1 MTNGQDTATDDAS
14 QDTGQ
19 DTAASDPNL
28 VNTPKNEGY
37 GRNVQTSLR
46 KTSPMKS
53 VTVQQLTIAEQ
64 SMLAMQQ
71 FGILVGVALLVGI
84 LFALNIGLELLFDAI
99 CEKCEDMFGAKKIHK
114 VENPAA
120 LVGTFKR
127 YK

>member
-37 GRNVQTSLR
+37 GNNVRTSLR

-53 VTVQQLTIAEQ
+53 VTVQQKTIAEQ
-64 SMLAMQQ
+64 SVLAMQQ
-71 FGILVGVALLVGI
+71 FGILVIIRDMTRGINKTDYIALQTVT
-84 LFALNIGLELLFDAI
+84 FD
-99 CEKCEDMFGAKKIHK
+99 
-114 VENPAA
+114 
-120 LVGTFKR
+120 
-127 YK
+127 

>member
-1 MTNGQDTATDDAS
+1 MNLFKWLSLIFLLILSLSCLMTNGQDTATDDAS

-53 VTVQQLTIAEQ
+53 VTVQQKTIAEQ
-64 SMLAMQQ
+64 SVLAMQQ
-71 FGILVGVALLVGI
+71 FGILVMIRDMTRGINKTDYIALQIVT
-84 LFALNIGLELLFDAI
+84 FD
-99 CEKCEDMFGAKKIHK
+99 
-114 VENPAA
+114 
-120 LVGTFKR
+120 
-127 YK
+127 

>member
-71 FGILVGVALLVGI
+71 FGILVIVIKERSTKLMETCLHCK
-84 LFALNIGLELLFDAI
+84 L
-99 CEKCEDMFGAKKIHK
+99 
-114 VENPAA
+114 
-120 LVGTFKR
+120 
-127 YK
+127 

>member
-71 FGILVGVALLVGI
+71 FGILVIGSTKLMETCLHSKLYFLI
-84 LFALNIGLELLFDAI
+84 ELFLSFREIWFSNQF
-99 CEKCEDMFGAKKIHK
+99 C
-114 VENPAA
+114 
-120 LVGTFKR
+120 
-127 YK
+127 

>member
-37 GRNVQTSLR
+37 GNNVRTSLR

-53 VTVQQLTIAEQ
+53 VTVQQKTIAEQ
-64 SMLAMQQ
+64 SVLAMQQ
-71 FGILVGVALLVGI
+71 FGILV
-84 LFALNIGLELLFDAI
+84 IGSTKLMETCLHCKL
-99 CEKCEDMFGAKKIHK
+99 
-114 VENPAA
+114 
-120 LVGTFKR
+120 
-127 YK
+127 

>member
-71 FGILVGVALLVGI
+71 FGILVIIRDMTRGINKTDYIALQTVT
-84 LFALNIGLELLFDAI
+84 FD
-99 CEKCEDMFGAKKIHK
+99 
-114 VENPAA
+114 
-120 LVGTFKR
+120 
-127 YK
+127 